1 MVLEGNIVT
10 ALQELNCF
18 GGRGKVMVLN
28 ATFNKIQ
35 LYCGGQFCWWM
46 KPEYQEKATD
56 LSLVNDELYH
66 MMLYKVHLAIIGI
79 RTHNVSGDRH

>member
-1 MVLEGNIVT
+1 MV
-10 ALQELNCF
+10 F
-18 GGRGKVMVLN
+18 N

-35 LYCGGQFCWWM
+35 LYCGGRFCWWM

-66 MMLYKVHLAIIGI
+66 MMLYRVHLAIIGI